1 MVELG
6 GGVRLVAM
14 SVAWVDGYADGSSST
29 YLTVGVG
36 AEGLVAAWFKTS
48 ARKQTY
54 RVDIR
59 RPTSADLHD
68 ISSAG
73 GEFTA
78 VGAGGVILQSADAIE
93 WAPVEVPGLDADL
106 WSVTPVRV
114 GSAWWLTV
122 IGDGVLMV
130 RDDEGVWHEPPAPAD
145 GWGQLRALFYD
156 SSGYVVVGLAGVAW
170 SATELVGEWKGE
182 ATGVEADLT
191 TAAFGSCA
199 AGPGGTLVCREF
211 DGWQVIETGVDVD
224 FVDASASRVLTAD
237 GRVYTLDDDRVLE
250 LVAEYDGTFS
260 ALSDVDSKLR
270 LARDGE
276 VVIYDREACTRFE

>member
-1 MVELG
+1 PW
-6 GGVRLVAM
+6 VA
-14 SVAWVDGYADGSSST
+14 SVADRYNACIHAVWVCE
-29 YLTVGVG
+29 V
-36 AEGLVAAWFKTS
+36 GLVDTWIKNG
-48 ARKQTY
+48 AREQTK
-54 RVDIR
+54 REDIR

-68 ISSAG
+68 ISSAD

-93 WAPVEVPGLDADL
+93 WTPVEVPGLDADL

-122 IGDGVLMV
+122 VGDGVLMV
-130 RDDEGVWHEPPAPAD
+130 RDDDGVWHQPPAPAD
-145 GWGQLRALFYD
+145 GWGQLRALFHV
-156 SSGYVVVGLAGVAW
+156 SSGHVVVGLAGVAW
-170 SATELVGEWKGE
+170 SATELVGEWNEE
-182 ATGVEADLT
+182 ATGAEADLT

-199 AGPGGTLVCREF
+199 AGSGGTLVCREF

-237 GRVYTLDDDRVLE
+237 GRVYTLDDHRKLA

-260 ALSDVDSKLR
+260 AQSDVDSKLR

-276 VVIYDREACTRFE
+276 VVIDDSEACTQFE